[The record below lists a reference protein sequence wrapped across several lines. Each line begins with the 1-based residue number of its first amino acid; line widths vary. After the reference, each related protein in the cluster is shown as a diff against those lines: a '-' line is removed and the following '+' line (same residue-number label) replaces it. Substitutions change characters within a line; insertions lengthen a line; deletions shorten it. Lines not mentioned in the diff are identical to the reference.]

1 MKRWLI
7 FIVLLSVLSITP
19 YAEAQEMKYGYDEA
33 YDEVVYAVAS
43 EQLSEEAYALYEQLK
58 TIMQAR
64 QATFSVTYKGAWAQ
78 TQADF
83 KQAVAAVLREDEYL
97 AYDYLGYRYSSK
109 GYDGAVTFTGTA
121 RYIQNAEQVTYVT
134 KQIKK
139 ILPIIITPQMDDYA
153 KVKAVHDY
161 VVTNVAYDTSMNQ
174 AVNAPYFALTGGKT
188 LCNGYAML
196 VHQMLQEANVP
207 VRLISGVAGHGSKV
221 ENHAWNLVQVGG
233 KWFHLDATWDDPIPD
248 VAGRVLYNYYLLSDR
263 EIGKNHIWQ
272 NGGLNNHDAPYPS
285 ATTELFTHLVMTDR
299 EDVMLQ
305 FTNGTEI
312 AKDEQQLRDY
322 IREQFAKQQPNFT
335 VFYQGQQSVSK
346 VVAQATDGHQHN
358 ISYQTHPHRIPNTT
372 QLTIKVGSYSGAT
385 QKQLRFATSLPMTTT
400 VGDTLHVNIALV
412 DGNATEDVTN
422 KASIYAN
429 NTPTA
434 ATITLKQPGNM
445 VINVVYNGQTLHHV
459 VSVAPAP
466 APKVLAYPIEGIEPL
481 PEKTTSNLMKQW
493 VIAFSQPVKKYDQL
507 RVLNQYGVEVAVTV
521 QRQDNQVTVTPL
533 VPYTK
538 GEVYYLLLQGVES
551 MTQTLPPQS
560 MKFTIE

>member
-1 MKRWLI
+1 M
-7 FIVLLSVLSITP
+7 
-19 YAEAQEMKYGYDEA
+19 
-33 YDEVVYAVAS
+33 AS
-43 EQLSEEAYALYEQLK
+43 
-58 TIMQAR
+58 
-64 QATFSVTYKGAWAQ
+64 TFY
-78 TQADF
+78 
-83 KQAVAAVLREDEYL
+83 
-97 AYDYLGYRYSSK
+97 
-109 GYDGAVTFTGTA
+109 
-121 RYIQNAEQVTYVT
+121 
-134 KQIKK
+134 
-139 ILPIIITPQMDDYA
+139 
-153 KVKAVHDY
+153 
-161 VVTNVAYDTSMNQ
+161 
-174 AVNAPYFALTGGKT
+174 
-188 LCNGYAML
+188 
-196 VHQMLQEANVP
+196 
-207 VRLISGVAGHGSKV
+207 
-221 ENHAWNLVQVGG
+221 
-233 KWFHLDATWDDPIPD
+233 LDATWDDPIPD

-299 EDVMLQ
+299 EDVILQ

-322 IREQFAKQQPNFT
+322 ICEQFAKQQPNFT

-358 ISYQTHPHRIPNTT
+358 ISYQTQPHRIPNTT

-385 QKQLRFATSLPMTTT
+385 QKQLRFATALPTTAT
-400 VGDTLHVNIALV
+400 VGDTLHVSIALV

-445 VINVVYNGQTLHHV
+445 VVKVVYNGQTLHHV
-459 VSVAPAP
+459 VSVT
-466 APKVLAYPIEGIEPL
+466 PKVLAYPIEGIEPL
-481 PEKTTSNLMKQW
+481 LEKTTTHLTKQW
-493 VIAFSQPVKKYDQL
+493 VITFNHPVKKYDQL
-507 RVLNQYGVEVAVTV
+507 RVLNQYGVEVAVAL

-538 GEVYYLLLQGVES
+538 GEVYYL
-551 MTQTLPPQS
+551 PPQS

>member
-7 FIVLLSVLSITP
+7 FIVLLSVLNIPS

-43 EQLSEEAYALYEQLK
+43 EQLSVETYELYEQLK

-64 QATFSVTYKGAWAQ
+64 QATFNVTYKGSWAE
-78 TQADF
+78 TQAAF

-121 RYIQNAEQVTYVT
+121 RYIQNAEQVAYVS

-139 ILPIIITPQMDDYA
+139 ILPTIITSQMDDYA

-174 AVNAPYFALTGGKT
+174 GVNAPYFALTGGKT

-207 VRLISGVAGHGSKV
+207 VRLISGVAGHGSNV
-221 ENHAWNLVQVGG
+221 ENHAWNLVQVGS

-285 ATTELFTHLVMTDR
+285 ATTELFAHLLLTDR
-299 EDVMLQ
+299 EDVIQQ
-305 FTNGTEI
+305 FMNGMEI
-312 AKDEQQLRDY
+312 AKDEQQLKNY
-322 IREQFAKQQPNFT
+322 IREQFSIQQPMFT
-335 VFYQGQQSVSK
+335 VLYQGQQSVST
-346 VVAQATDGHQHN
+346 VMAQAMNGNQHKV
-358 ISYQTHPHRIPNTT
+358 SYQTHLHRIPNTT
-372 QLTIKVGSYSGAT
+372 QLTIKVGSYSGVP
-385 QKQLRFATSLPMTTT
+385 QKQLRFATPLPKTAT
-400 VGDTLHVNIALV
+400 VGDTLQLNIALV
-412 DGNATEDVTN
+412 GSGTTEDVTG
-422 KASIYAN
+422 KANIFAN
-429 NTPTA
+429 NIPTSA
-434 ATITLKQPGNM
+434 IITLQQAGNM
-445 VINVVYNGQTLHHV
+445 IIKVMYNGQTLEHV
-459 VSVAPAP
+459 IAVAPAP
-466 APKVLAYPIEGIEPL
+466 KLLTYPIEGIEPL
-481 PEKTTSNLMKQW
+481 MEKTTTDLMKQW
-493 VIAFSQPVKKYDQL
+493 IITFNQSVKKFDYL
-507 RVLNQYGVEVAVTV
+507 RVLNQYGEEVAVAL
-521 QRQDNQVTVTPL
+521 QQNDNQVTVTPL
-533 VPYTK
+533 LPYTK
-538 GEVYYLLLQGVES
+538 GEVYYLLLEHVES
-551 MTQTLPPQS
+551 RTQTLPPQS
-560 MKFTIE
+560 MKFTIK